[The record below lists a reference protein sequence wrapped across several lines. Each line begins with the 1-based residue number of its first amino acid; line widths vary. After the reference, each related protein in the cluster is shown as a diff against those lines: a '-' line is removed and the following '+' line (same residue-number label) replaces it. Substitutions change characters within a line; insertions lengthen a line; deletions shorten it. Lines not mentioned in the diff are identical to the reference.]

1 MEFSLFSHPT
11 INNEEL
17 LVHMGDCIEKLKDNQ
32 KKSKQLF
39 YPKKLCSG
47 EIVKQIWP
55 AIKKVK
61 SYILNGKQNLKICNI
76 SKSE

>member
-39 YPKKLCSG
+39 TQRNFVQ
-47 EIVKQIWP
+47 VK
-55 AIKKVK
+55 
-61 SYILNGKQNLKICNI
+61 
-76 SKSE
+76 